1 MKILGNRY
9 STRYISSAVKVC
21 RLSTQPE
28 SGVVD
33 VIKERKRLL
42 NVEFG
47 SINGI
52 LNKETLNFGVKF

>member
-1 MKILGNRY
+1 M
-9 STRYISSAVKVC
+9 
-21 RLSTQPE
+21 STQPE